1 MATKQQIDFSTYV
14 ERDLTKSVIDWS
26 TISKTL
32 SDDLIKLKE
41 DRAAKKAE
49 IEKNTIEADTILNTL
64 EQYDNADLGSL
75 ALGMSKESAE
85 FLRVQNDLFK
95 RGLISQTEFA
105 QAKQRVLADWKQFSN
120 VSKQW
125 NDDYA
130 EYVKRID
137 DGQASNLEQWLN
149 EQNVAFGNLENIQ
162 GYVNPQ
168 TGRLSLVEVDPAT
181 GKPSDDPGKHVSM
194 NTINTRF
201 KTQYTKIDPIQYV
214 KGTVT
219 ELGVLVKETLGD
231 RQQVN
236 SREGYGTL
244 RNEEGFQEQMRE
256 QVRGLLTDKAV
267 ATLAGSPSIGAKYV
281 YAGTPEAAEV
291 NENTEDVVVMKIVNG
306 RPVLDTDA
314 VNNDKIK
321 KKVEDLLYGQ
331 AMLQLDEK
339 YEVRKGF
346 EKLSSDVDRLVD
358 EEILSSISTR
368 ELNER
373 KVAVS
378 EALKDN
384 TIDATQAKI
393 LNDKLNTAIKE
404 KQVNANIAN
413 INSLIDDRELSGQ
426 QRTQQMLINAD
437 IQNRTL
443 ELKEKVNKE
452 AEKANIVPY
461 TYRDDGAVAQYGDFE
476 GTGSAYLDDKLGKNI
491 KTSFTA
497 ADNIEALG
505 VGAVPLLI
513 GGPIGVA
520 GALATA
526 LGVRVGQYINKDK
539 LDDVTNTLSTYI
551 SGTMDPNLKEKL
563 LQDGPFEVRFSL
575 TNEGSLDPSK
585 MIFDVGGQEFE
596 FPPTEDGPAKDAAMK
611 IIRTSGISTAGIKQ
625 WIDKFIIDPMTLAGI
640 ANQIADKEKIDGTG
654 PISYTEFVVKFGD
667 MAANQEEYRKY
678 QEDPDN
684 YVPPVSQ
691 EEEVVVEGDNVFEQ

>member
-49 IEKNTIEADTILNTL
+49 IEQNTIEADTILNTL